1 MRAKRTAPTTADKV
15 VSYFAA
21 KKAAKDAY
29 DLADRLL
36 VEIAKE
42 LKPGVPFPIS
52 ENEAALLHNNFKG
65 KSVVWGHGG
74 VRKWE
79 LEKIQTAAQE
89 A

>member
-21 KKAAKDAY
+21 KKAAKEAY

-36 VEIAKE
+36 LEIAKE
-42 LKPGVPFPIS
+42 LKPGKPFPLS
-52 ENEAALLHNNFKG
+52 ETEGALLHNNFRG
-65 KSVVWGHGG
+65 KHVVWGHGS

-79 LEKIQTAAQE
+79 LEKIKLPSVA
-89 A
+89 